1 MTPLEALA
9 ALAGLAED
17 PTALLMPS
25 PCISIC
31 RMDDSNGL
39 CLGCH
44 RTIEEIIA
52 WGRLPENGK
61 RVVWRNI
68 RRRAGIVQETPGSV
82 A

>member
-9 ALAGLAED
+9 ALADLAQD
-17 PTALLMPS
+17 PGALVPS

-31 RMDDSNGL
+31 RMDDSKGL
-39 CLGCH
+39 CLGCQ
-44 RTIEEIIA
+44 RSIEEIIA

-61 RVVWRNI
+61 RAVWQHI
-68 RRRAGIVQETPGSV
+68 RRRAGIMRETPGSV

>member
-9 ALAGLAED
+9 ALADLAED
-17 PTALLMPS
+17 PAVLVPS

-31 RMDDSNGL
+31 RMDERNGL

-44 RTIEEIIA
+44 RSIEEIIA

-61 RVVWRNI
+61 RAVWQAI